1 MNSTSSAI
9 VLVKPGLAALRGT
22 QERDGGR
29 YRSQIIRQF
38 NSNWS

>member
-1 MNSTSSAI
+1 MNSTSSAT
-9 VLVKPGLAALRGT
+9 VLVKPGLAAPRGK

-29 YRSQIIRQF
+29 GRSPIIRQI